1 MLCASPGGNAD
12 AAGIRCIPMPDLLT
26 IEKISLAFGGIAAL
40 SEVSVAV
47 AKGHVTA
54 VIGPNGAGKTSLFNV
69 ISGFYRPNSG
79 RVLFDNKDI
88 LAIPGHK
95 RSTLGIAR
103 TFQNIALFDGMSVLE
118 NIKLGAHAQLRAN
131 VFSAGIYLFWARREE
146 DDLTRR
152 IERDVLT
159 FLELDDVRDRP
170 IGGLPYGVQKRVELA
185 RALVMRPRLL
195 LLDEPFAGMNSNE
208 KARMASTIRRCVT
221 EWNTTVLLIDH
232 DMEMV
237 MGLSDH
243 VAVLSFGRLIAAGD
257 SGSVR
262 RHPAVIDAYLGAA

>member
-1 MLCASPGGNAD
+1 MS
-12 AAGIRCIPMPDLLT
+12 DLLT
-26 IEKISLAFGGIAAL
+26 IERVSLAFGGIAAL
-40 SEVSVAV
+40 SDVSVA
-47 AKGHVTA
+47 AASGRVTA
-54 VIGPNGAGKTSLFNV
+54 IIGPNGAGKTSLFNV
-69 ISGFYRPNSG
+69 ISGFYRPNAG
-79 RVLFDNKDI
+79 AVLFDGSNI
-88 LAIPGHK
+88 LTLPGHA

-103 TFQNIALFDGMSVLE
+103 TFQNIALFDGMTVLE

-131 VFSAGIYLFWARREE
+131 VFSAGVYIHWAKREE

-152 IERDVLT
+152 IEQEILS
-159 FLELDDVRDRP
+159 FLELEDERDRP

-195 LLDEPFAGMNSNE
+195 LLDEPFAGMNANE
-208 KARMASTIRRCVT
+208 KARMANYVRRCVV
-221 EWNTTVLLIDH
+221 EWNSTVLLIDH

-243 VAVLSFGRLIAAGD
+243 VAVLNFGKLIAAGD
-257 SGSVR
+257 PATVR

>member
-1 MLCASPGGNAD
+1 MAD
-12 AAGIRCIPMPDLLT
+12 LMS
-26 IEKISLAFGGIAAL
+26 IERVSLAFGGIAAL

-47 AKGHVTA
+47 AAGRVTA

-69 ISGFYRPNSG
+69 ISGFYRPG
-79 RVLFDNKDI
+79 AGAVTFDGANI
-88 LAIPGHK
+88 LTLPGNA
-95 RSTLGIAR
+95 RSRLGIAR
-103 TFQNIALFDGMSVLE
+103 TFQNIALFDGMTVLE

-131 VFSAGIYLFWARREE
+131 VLSASIYLGWARREE

-152 IERDVLT
+152 IEREVLG
-159 FLELDDVRDRP
+159 FLELEEVRDRS

-185 RALVMRPRLL
+185 RALVTRPRLL
-195 LLDEPFAGMNSNE
+195 LLDEPFAGMNANE
-208 KARMASTIRRCVT
+208 KARMASIIRRCVA
-221 EWNTTVLLIDH
+221 ELRTTVLLIDH

-243 VAVLSFGRLIAAGD
+243 VAVLNFGKLIAAGTPD
-257 SGSVR
+257 IVR